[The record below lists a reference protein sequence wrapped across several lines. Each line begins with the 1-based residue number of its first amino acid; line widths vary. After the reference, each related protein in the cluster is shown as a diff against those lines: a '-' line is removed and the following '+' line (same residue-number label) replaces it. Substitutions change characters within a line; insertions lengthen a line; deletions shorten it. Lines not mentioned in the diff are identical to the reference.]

1 MSTLAN
7 GINLF
12 FPALDFPSIIGYNVR
27 MSTTTRNPILLPLPS
42 TTADR
47 AAFLYTALDAGWVRV
62 QYRKN
67 DGTRVSRVC
76 TRNPSIVGTY
86 GTSRDV
92 RAIRESALGGTG
104 FFVVGSLAQD
114 NIVYFDYMAGGLRSF
129 RVSQVEVCGI
139 DAECVENNH

>member
-1 MSTLAN
+1 MSILAN

-12 FPALDFPSIIGYNVR
+12 FPALDFRPAIGYNVR
-27 MSTTTRNPILLPLPS
+27 MSTITRNCIVLPLPS
-42 TTADR
+42 SGTADR

-86 GTSRDV
+86 GNSSDV
-92 RAIRESALGGTG
+92 RAIRESESAYI
-104 FFVVGSLAQD
+104 ADD
-114 NIVYFDYMAGGLRSF
+114 NILYYDYMGGGLRSF

>member
-1 MSTLAN
+1 
-7 GINLF
+7 
-12 FPALDFPSIIGYNVR
+12 
-27 MSTTTRNPILLPLPS
+27 MSTTTRNCIVLPLPS
-42 TTADR
+42 RTLPVWER
-47 AAFLYTALDAGWVRV
+47 AAFLYTVLDAGWVRV
-62 QYRKN
+62 QYLKG

-86 GTSRDV
+86 GNSSDV
-92 RAIRESALGGTG
+92 RAIRESESAY
-104 FFVVGSLAQD
+104 LAQD

>member
-1 MSTLAN
+1 
-7 GINLF
+7 
-12 FPALDFPSIIGYNVR
+12 

-42 TTADR
+42 SGNADR
-47 AAFLYTALDAGWVRV
+47 AAFLYTVLDAGWVRV

-114 NIVYFDYMAGGLRSF
+114 NIVYFDYTGGGLRSF
-129 RVSQVEVCGI
+129 RVAQVEACSI

>member
-1 MSTLAN
+1 
-7 GINLF
+7 
-12 FPALDFPSIIGYNVR
+12 
-27 MSTTTRNPILLPLPS
+27 MSTTTRNCIVLPLPS
-42 TTADR
+42 RTLPVWER
-47 AAFLYTALDAGWVRV
+47 AAFLYTVLDAGWVRV

-86 GTSRDV
+86 GNSDDV
-92 RAIRESALGGTG
+92 RAIRDSESAY
-104 FFVVGSLAQD
+104 LAD
-114 NIVYFDYMAGGLRSF
+114 YNIVYFDYMAGGLRSF

>member
-1 MSTLAN
+1 
-7 GINLF
+7 
-12 FPALDFPSIIGYNVR
+12 
-27 MSTTTRNPILLPLPS
+27 MSTTLNRSSIVLPLPSS

-47 AAFLYTALDAGWVRV
+47 AAFLYTVLDAGWVRV

-86 GTSRDV
+86 GNSSSV
-92 RAIRESALGGTG
+92 RAIRESESAY
-104 FFVVGSLAQD
+104 LADD
-114 NIVYFDYMAGGLRSF
+114 NIVYYDYMGGGLRSF

>member
-27 MSTTTRNPILLPLPS
+27 MSTTTRNCIVLPLPS
-42 TTADR
+42 SGTADR
-47 AAFLYTALDAGWVRV
+47 AAFLYTVLDAGWVRV

-86 GTSRDV
+86 GNSSSV
-92 RAIRESALGGTG
+92 RAIRESESAY
-104 FFVVGSLAQD
+104 LADD
-114 NIVYFDYMAGGLRSF
+114 NIVYYDYMGGGLRSF

>member
-27 MSTTTRNPILLPLPS
+27 MSTTTRNCIVLPLPS
-42 TTADR
+42 SGNADR
-47 AAFLYTALDAGWVRV
+47 AAFLYTVLDAGWVRV

-86 GTSRDV
+86 GNSSSV
-92 RAIRESALGGTG
+92 RAIRESESAY
-104 FFVVGSLAQD
+104 LADD
-114 NIVYFDYMAGGLRSF
+114 NIVYYDYMGGGLRSF